1 MQLIFPN
8 DWIIFLRAA
17 ILYFEKNFYNEKIT
31 KDNKTLIYNELL
43 AAQQNRLPINLFL
56 CELNYLMPV
65 ESNNF
70 GI

>member
-1 MQLIFPN
+1 MLLIFPN